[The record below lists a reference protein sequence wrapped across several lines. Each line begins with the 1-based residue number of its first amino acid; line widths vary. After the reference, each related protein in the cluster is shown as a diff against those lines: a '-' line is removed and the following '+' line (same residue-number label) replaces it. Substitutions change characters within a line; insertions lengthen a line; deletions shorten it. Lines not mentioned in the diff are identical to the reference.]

1 LRRTRKETPAVLGGA
16 PTLRGKPKG
25 ANILFVHDDDHF
37 IARAVAALQSAG
49 NTVTTSSA
57 VLEAIDQL
65 DATPPPDVL
74 VTRIRFG
81 PGRSNGLALARM
93 ARYKHPR
100 IKIIFTAL
108 RDFEQEA
115 AGLGTF
121 LAAPVSIPDL
131 VTAVHEALADRELRE
146 ASAAGQEV
154 ARSMMQSRNGLASR

>member
-1 LRRTRKETPAVLGGA
+1 MGA
-16 PTLRGKPKG
+16 I
-25 ANILFVHDDDHF
+25 ILIVHDDDHF

-131 VTAVHEALADRELRE
+131 VAAVNEALMELKE
-146 ASAAGQEV
+146 QPIASGGHTRAGSGQ
-154 ARSMMQSRNGLASR
+154 ASLA